1 MLISFQLN
9 YWLFYLQW
17 NFLFRGFNQKPD
29 SQCHLNK
36 CIVGFEAKICI
47 NLKIR
52 LDHLQ
57 AVLAEFSFSIF
68 IHQFAMQS
76 LDHFQIR
83 ACSQSDKKEMQSV
96 KTHSPKMLATELQ
109 YYFQFIAYF
118 FPSSVIFQRL
128 CNTYLNSTAIQ
139 KAFTECKNIFV
150 FLE

>member
-1 MLISFQLN
+1 MEKVLGRWNFLHNRTDRYKATNKLIRNFSKHRFYSHNLEKKNRRFAKINLMLISFQLN

-17 NFLFRGFNQKPD
+17 NLLFRGFNQKPD

-83 ACSQSDKKEMQSV
+83 ACRHSDKKEM
-96 KTHSPKMLATELQ
+96 
-109 YYFQFIAYF
+109 
-118 FPSSVIFQRL
+118 
-128 CNTYLNSTAIQ
+128 
-139 KAFTECKNIFV
+139 
-150 FLE
+150 

>member
-1 MLISFQLN
+1 MEKVLGRWNFLHNRTDRYKATNKLIRNFSKHRFYSHNLEKKNRPFAKINLMLISFQLN

-17 NFLFRGFNQKPD
+17 NFLFQGFNQKPD

-57 AVLAEFSFSIF
+57 AVLTEFSFSIF

-83 ACSQSDKKEMQSV
+83 ACSQSDKKEM
-96 KTHSPKMLATELQ
+96 
-109 YYFQFIAYF
+109 
-118 FPSSVIFQRL
+118 
-128 CNTYLNSTAIQ
+128 
-139 KAFTECKNIFV
+139 
-150 FLE
+150 

>member
-1 MLISFQLN
+1 MLGRWNFLHNRTDRYKATNKLIRNFSKHRFYSHNLEKKNLRFAKINLMLISFQLN

-36 CIVGFEAKICI
+36 CIVRFEAKICI

-57 AVLAEFSFSIF
+57 AVLTEFSFSIF

-83 ACSQSDKKEMQSV
+83 ACSQSDKKEM
-96 KTHSPKMLATELQ
+96 
-109 YYFQFIAYF
+109 
-118 FPSSVIFQRL
+118 
-128 CNTYLNSTAIQ
+128 
-139 KAFTECKNIFV
+139 
-150 FLE
+150 

>member
-1 MLISFQLN
+1 MLGRWNFLHNRIDRYKTTNKLIRNFGKHRFYSHNLEKKQHRSIAKINLVLISFQLN

-17 NFLFRGFNQKPD
+17 NFLFLGFYQKPD

-57 AVLAEFSFSIF
+57 AALTEFSFSIF
-68 IHQFAMQS
+68 IHQFAMSS

-83 ACSQSDKKEMQSV
+83 ACSQSNKKEM
-96 KTHSPKMLATELQ
+96 
-109 YYFQFIAYF
+109 
-118 FPSSVIFQRL
+118 
-128 CNTYLNSTAIQ
+128 
-139 KAFTECKNIFV
+139 
-150 FLE
+150 